1 MPKSITIFPYF
12 GDKVLLV
19 AASLNGGNVLDTFV
33 ESLLTWYT
41 QLGSHQ
47 SQSESSSS
55 ITFKQQ
61 KDLVFERLIK
71 LNENE
76 TTRISST
83 QMKFKPTLF
92 GERHDKL
99 GFGRVENVNFAN
111 IKSVSNLFDAMCCGL
126 IDNLNEMFTCELLKK
141 IGCERVVATG
151 NCIMRN
157 SIVKSH
163 LMNVFGKSFPISFK
177 ADNDSAYG
185 AALFCASQNV

>member
-1 MPKSITIFPYF
+1 LPKSITIFPYF

-33 ESLLTWYT
+33 ESLLNWYS
-41 QLGSHQ
+41 QLGIQ
-47 SQSESSSS
+47 IQSELSSS
-55 ITFKQQ
+55 ITYKQQ
-61 KDLVFERLIK
+61 KDLIFERLIK
-71 LNENE
+71 LSENE
-76 TTRISST
+76 TKNNSSS

-99 GFGRVENVNFAN
+99 GYGRIENLNFAN
-111 IKSVSNLFDAMCCGL
+111 IKSVSNLFEAMCCGL
-126 IDNLNEMFTCELLKK
+126 IENLNEMFNCELLKK

-151 NCIMRN
+151 SCIMRN

-185 AALFCASQNV
+185 AALFCASQNF